1 MRVHETLTL
10 EKCWNL
16 YWRVCS
22 SDNDGVCIKH
32 LSDLIWVFN
41 YSFCLHLYNIT
52 CIWILALFS
61 QRPVNSNTK
70 HSSQRKS
77 DELDLTIQVLEILH
91 CLVWH
96 NIICPSSLNAI
107 FKIVLGEGGT
117 DKLLLYKIPY
127 ELNNEVI

>member
-1 MRVHETLTL
+1 MYPVYEFWHCLVKDLSIQIQNT
-10 EKCWNL
+10 
-16 YWRVCS
+16 
-22 SDNDGVCIKH
+22 H
-32 LSDLIWVFN
+32 L
-41 YSFCLHLYNIT
+41 
-52 CIWILALFS
+52 
-61 QRPVNSNTK
+61 
-70 HSSQRKS
+70 
-77 DELDLTIQVLEILH
+77 ELDLTIQVLEILH

>member
-32 LSDLIWVFN
+32 LSDIIWVLN

>member
-1 MRVHETLTL
+1 M
-10 EKCWNL
+10 
-16 YWRVCS
+16 
-22 SDNDGVCIKH
+22 
-32 LSDLIWVFN
+32 
-41 YSFCLHLYNIT
+41 
-52 CIWILALFS
+52 FS

>member
-1 MRVHETLTL
+1 M
-10 EKCWNL
+10 
-16 YWRVCS
+16 
-22 SDNDGVCIKH
+22 
-32 LSDLIWVFN
+32 
-41 YSFCLHLYNIT
+41 
-52 CIWILALFS
+52 ALFS

-107 FKIVLGEGGT
+107 FKIVLGEGGI
-117 DKLLLYKIPY
+117 KLLLYKIPY
-127 ELNNEVI
+127 ELNNESFRSNVYPYKTKEIDKSLLGWLVMNALPFILHVIQDQDML